1 MIRQI
6 QIQTHISILRDRT
19 RCGAN
24 RIPSVLRS
32 MYQRVIRFGLIS
44 LHAVAC
50 GRVNIR
56 KMGKEWTA
64 SKVKRN
70 VRVVLLVQIA
80 FLVPCGGLIESNTTI
95 CDCKHNAMD
104 ANIVGSYIALL
115 YIKLC
120 ISRD

>member
-1 MIRQI
+1 M
-6 QIQTHISILRDRT
+6 
-19 RCGAN
+19 CAN

-32 MYQRVIRFGLIS
+32 MYQRDIRFGFIS
-44 LHAVAC
+44 LHALAW

-56 KMGKEWTA
+56 KMGKKWTT

-70 VRVVLLVQIA
+70 VRVVLLVEIA
-80 FLVPCGGLIESNTTI
+80 FLVPCGGLIESNATI